1 MCYQFDMIYKTWD
14 ADILVLTTFQT
25 KQFFV
30 LIFHIYFPDKPLNTI
45 ILFPAFVTICV
56 WHIFVQCQKKQNT
69 CGHWKRFKFIV
80 NAQAEIALFTMNTL
94 LFKPSPFNWTY
105 LKWGKIENKSSV
117 PSSPL
122 SFQRPI
128 FWEMSQG
135 WVTGMRNMSEKKI
148 KVDMYIS
155 VYIYM
160 F

>member
-1 MCYQFDMIYKTWD
+1 MENRESLIIYGKDSFFWIRIIFLSLICRMFPKFSFKTKHSKEFTSVSELD
-14 ADILVLTTFQT
+14 FRG
-25 KQFFV
+25 
-30 LIFHIYFPDKPLNTI
+30 IFWWWKDSDYWRGCLSI
-45 ILFPAFVTICV
+45 IWWNCI
-56 WHIFVQCQKKQNT
+56 I
-69 CGHWKRFKFIV
+69 
-80 NAQAEIALFTMNTL
+80 FTMNTL
-94 LFKPSPFNWTY
+94 LFKPSPFNWTS

-148 KVDMYIS
+148 KVDMFIS
-155 VYIYM
+155 VYIYL